1 MPFPLYASWPKAGYR
16 SGTIVSRFNKKVGM
30 KQGWASN
37 GWRALVMVVLTTLA
51 AGVAAQDSRSG
62 TLKTVQGTVVISQG
76 EARRVAQ
83 PGGGVAEAERI
94 TTGPQ
99 SAAVLLLRDGT
110 LITVG
115 ANTQVDISRFQFD
128 ATAQTGGLMVK
139 VLVGTVRLV
148 TGLLGKLQPDN
159 VKVQTPSST
168 VAVRGTDFIVEV
180 PQ

>member
-1 MPFPLYASWPKAGYR
+1 MQ
-16 SGTIVSRFNKKVGM
+16 
-30 KQGWASN
+30 QGWTGQ
-37 GWRALVMVVLTTLA
+37 GWRAVALLVVATAVS
-51 AGVAAQDSRSG
+51 GVAAQDQRSG
-62 TLKTVQGTVVISQG
+62 TLKTVQGTVAISQG
-76 EARRVAQ
+76 DARRTAV

-94 TTGPQ
+94 STGPD

-110 LITVG
+110 LITIG

-128 ATAQTGGLMVK
+128 ATAQTGGLTVK

-168 VAVRGTDFIVEV
+168 VAVRGTDFVVEV

>member
-1 MPFPLYASWPKAGYR
+1 MLGLMA
-16 SGTIVSRFNKKVGM
+16 VVG
-30 KQGWASN
+30 
-37 GWRALVMVVLTTLA
+37 VF
-51 AGVAAQDSRSG
+51 AQDTRSG
-62 TLKTVQGTVVISQG
+62 TLKTVQGTVAISQG
-76 EARRVAQ
+76 GVQRVAV

-94 TTGPQ
+94 STGPD

-128 ATAQTGGLMVK
+128 ATAQTGGLTVR

-148 TGLLGKLQPDN
+148 TGLLGKLQPEN
-159 VKVQTPSST
+159 VKVLTPSST
-168 VAVRGTDFIVEV
+168 VAVRGTDFVVEV

>member
-1 MPFPLYASWPKAGYR
+1 VRVNEVWKRWVQRG
-16 SGTIVSRFNKKVGM
+16 
-30 KQGWASN
+30 
-37 GWRALVMVVLTTLA
+37 VVLLWLGV
-51 AGVAAQDSRSG
+51 GVAGAWAQDVRSG
-62 TLKTVQGTVVISQG
+62 TLKTVQGAVQVAKG
-76 EARRVAQ
+76 EALRAAV

-94 TTGPQ
+94 TTGPD
-99 SAAVLLLRDGT
+99 STAVLLLRDGT
-110 LITVG
+110 LITIG

-128 ATAQTGGLMVK
+128 ATAQTGSLTVT

-168 VAVRGTDFIVEV
+168 VAVRGTDFVVEV

>member
-1 MPFPLYASWPKAGYR
+1 M
-16 SGTIVSRFNKKVGM
+16 
-30 KQGWASN
+30 
-37 GWRALVMVVLTTLA
+37 VMVALA
-51 AGVAAQDSRSG
+51 TAAASVAAQDQRSG
-62 TLKTVQGTVVISQG
+62 TLKSVQGAVAVIQG
-76 EARRVAQ
+76 DVRRAAV
-83 PGGGVAEAERI
+83 PGGGVAEAERL
-94 TTGPQ
+94 TTGPE

-128 ATAQTGGLMVK
+128 ATAQTGSLTVK

-168 VAVRGTDFIVEV
+168 VAVRGTDFVVEV

>member
-1 MPFPLYASWPKAGYR
+1 VRVNEVWKRWVQRG
-16 SGTIVSRFNKKVGM
+16 
-30 KQGWASN
+30 
-37 GWRALVMVVLTTLA
+37 VVLLWLGVGA
-51 AGVAAQDSRSG
+51 AGAWAQDVRSG
-62 TLKTVQGTVVISQG
+62 TLKTVQGAVQVAKG
-76 EARRVAQ
+76 EALRAAV

-94 TTGPQ
+94 TTGPD
-99 SAAVLLLRDGT
+99 STAVLLLRDGT
-110 LITVG
+110 LITIG

-128 ATAQTGGLMVK
+128 ATAQTGSLTVM

-168 VAVRGTDFIVEV
+168 VAVRGTDFVVEV

>member
-1 MPFPLYASWPKAGYR
+1 MASSLVHIQGKSRA
-16 SGTIVSRFNKKVGM
+16 SSATIVAIFDKKVGM
-30 KQGWASN
+30 KQRCAST
-37 GWRALVMVVLTTLA
+37 GSWLLMGVLVMAA
-51 AGVAAQDSRSG
+51 AGVAAQDQRSG
-62 TLKTVQGTVVISQG
+62 TLKTVQGTVAISQG
-76 EARRVAQ
+76 DMRRVAQ
-83 PGGGVAEAERI
+83 SGGGVAESERI

-115 ANTQVDISRFQFD
+115 ADTQVDISRFQFD
-128 ATAQTGGLMVK
+128 ATAQTGGLTVR
-139 VLVGTVRLV
+139 VLVGTVRFV

-168 VAVRGTDFIVEV
+168 VAVRGTDFVVEV

>member
-1 MPFPLYASWPKAGYR
+1 
-16 SGTIVSRFNKKVGM
+16 
-30 KQGWASN
+30 
-37 GWRALVMVVLTTLA
+37 
-51 AGVAAQDSRSG
+51 
-62 TLKTVQGTVVISQG
+62 
-76 EARRVAQ
+76 
-83 PGGGVAEAERI
+83 
-94 TTGPQ
+94 
-99 SAAVLLLRDGT
+99 
-110 LITVG
+110 
-115 ANTQVDISRFQFD
+115 VDISRFQFD

>member
-1 MPFPLYASWPKAGYR
+1 MELGW
-16 SGTIVSRFNKKVGM
+16 ISRG
-30 KQGWASN
+30 G
-37 GWRALVMVVLTTLA
+37 RALVMVALA
-51 AGVAAQDSRSG
+51 TAAASVAAQDQRSG
-62 TLKTVQGTVVISQG
+62 TLKSVQGAVAVIQG
-76 EARRVAQ
+76 DVRRAAV
-83 PGGGVAEAERI
+83 PGGGVAEAERL
-94 TTGPQ
+94 TTGPE

-128 ATAQTGGLMVK
+128 ATAQTGSLTVK

-168 VAVRGTDFIVEV
+168 VAVRGTDFVVEV

>member
-1 MPFPLYASWPKAGYR
+1 VRVNEVWKRWVQRG
-16 SGTIVSRFNKKVGM
+16 
-30 KQGWASN
+30 
-37 GWRALVMVVLTTLA
+37 VVLLWLGV
-51 AGVAAQDSRSG
+51 GVAGAWAQDVRSG
-62 TLKTVQGTVVISQG
+62 TLKTVQGAVQVAKG
-76 EARRVAQ
+76 EALRAAV

-94 TTGPQ
+94 TTGPD
-99 SAAVLLLRDGT
+99 STAVLLLRDGT
-110 LITVG
+110 LITIG

-128 ATAQTGGLMVK
+128 ATAQTGSLTVM

-168 VAVRGTDFIVEV
+168 VAVRGTDFVVEV